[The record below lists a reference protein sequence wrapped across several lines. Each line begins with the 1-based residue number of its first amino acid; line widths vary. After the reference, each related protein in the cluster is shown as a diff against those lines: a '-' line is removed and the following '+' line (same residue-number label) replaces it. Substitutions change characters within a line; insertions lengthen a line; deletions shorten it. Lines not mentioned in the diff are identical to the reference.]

1 MNALRA
7 TLLFSLLGLVTLSA
21 QNPIIIGQI
30 RGDRYVSPTGEFNV
44 EIPVL
49 PELGGSITD
58 TPSVVT
64 FQDAFTLHASIACFK
79 MDATQRWERD
89 TRGAKDYLVWFFSNF
104 VQDDFRQRFPDSRIQ
119 SARFFP
125 SVMHGALLVYNVL
138 PGGTMF
144 PDRVAFSDPELV
156 PVAKRG
162 NLVFAHN
169 EHIYVIST
177 ELAER
182 VIQAR
187 TWQKT
192 AAEEDEIL
200 RLRVFDILKDMT
212 FSVPAPDPSAGLA
225 AEAK

>member
-1 MNALRA
+1 MKVLR
-7 TLLFSLLGLVTLSA
+7 LLLLPLILSSLPLAA
-21 QNPIIIGQI
+21 QTTINGRVQE
-30 RGDRYVSPTGEFNV
+30 DRYVSPTGEFSV
-44 EIPVL
+44 KIPVL
-49 PELGGSITD
+49 PELGGTLSD
-58 TPSVVT
+58 TPTVVT

-79 MDATQRWERD
+79 MDATQRWEHD
-89 TRGAKDYLVWFFSNF
+89 TRGNKDYLVWFFSNF

-119 SARFFP
+119 SARYF
-125 SVMHGALLVYNVL
+125 STVMNGALLVYNVL

-144 PDRVAFSDPELV
+144 PDRVAFADPDLV

-169 EHIYVIST
+169 EYVYVIST

-187 TWQKT
+187 TWDKT

-200 RLRVFDILKDMT
+200 RQRIFGLLKDMSFT
-212 FSVPAPDPSAGLA
+212 VPPPDPG
-225 AEAK
+225 AEVTSQTP